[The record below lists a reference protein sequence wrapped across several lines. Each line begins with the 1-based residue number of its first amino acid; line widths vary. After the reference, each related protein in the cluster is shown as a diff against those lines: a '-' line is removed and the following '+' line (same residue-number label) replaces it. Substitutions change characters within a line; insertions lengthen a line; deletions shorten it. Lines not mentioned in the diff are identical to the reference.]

1 MLELTTM
8 DTTPV
13 QLIGSSTSLSPS
25 SDTDAAAV
33 AFGLGHS
40 MLSAQSAY
48 EILKEWSVEL
58 EITLPCLFTNRD
70 APQTGIKHEE

>member
-40 MLSAQSAY
+40 MVSAQSAY
-48 EILKEWSVEL
+48 EILEEWSV
-58 EITLPCLFTNRD
+58 EITLPCLFTIRD
-70 APQTGIKHEE
+70 EP